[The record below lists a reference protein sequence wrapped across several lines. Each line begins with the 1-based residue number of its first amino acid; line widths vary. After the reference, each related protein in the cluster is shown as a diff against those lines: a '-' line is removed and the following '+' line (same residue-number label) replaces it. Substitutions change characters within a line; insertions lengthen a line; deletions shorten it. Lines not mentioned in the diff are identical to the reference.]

1 MAHVELDHVTV
12 DFPIYTPR
20 DRSFRVGVA
29 SRIGGRIAES
39 ERRSDRRV
47 VRALDDVT
55 IHLSPGDRLGL
66 IGPNGAGKSTLL
78 RVITGVYE
86 PTSGFV
92 NVSGRTSSL
101 LDISLGMD
109 YELTGY
115 ENIQLR
121 AAFMGMSKREIGAR
135 LDDIEEFCDLGSF
148 LSLPVRTYS
157 NGMMLRLAFAISTS
171 NDPEVVVL
179 DELIGVGDADFR
191 AKSRKR
197 LEKMIASAR
206 VLVLAT
212 HDQQMLRSYC
222 NKGAWIEGGRILS
235 FGEIG
240 AVLAAY
246 DSRF

>member
-1 MAHVELDHVTV
+1 MAHIELENVTV

-20 DRSFRVGVA
+20 DRSFRNDIA
-29 SRIGGRIAES
+29 SRVGGRIS
-39 ERRSDRRV
+39 GGRDQRV

-55 IHLSPGDRLGL
+55 IKLDPGDRLGL

-115 ENIQLR
+115 ENILLR
-121 AAFMGMSKREIGAR
+121 GAFMGMSKREIGAR
-135 LDDIEEFCDLGSF
+135 LDDIEAFCDLGSF
-148 LSLPVRTYS
+148 LWLPVRTYS
-157 NGMMLRLAFAISTS
+157 NGMLLRLAFAISTS

-197 LEKMIASAR
+197 LERMIESAR

-222 NKGAWIEGGRILS
+222 SKGAWIEGGRVLLFSDIN
-235 FGEIG
+235 E
-240 AVLAAY
+240 VLAAY
-246 DSRF
+246 ETRF

>member
-1 MAHVELDHVTV
+1 MAHIELENVTV

-29 SRIGGRIAES
+29 SRVGGRISES
-39 ERRSDRRV
+39 ARRNDQRV
-47 VRALDDVT
+47 VRALDNVSM
-55 IHLSPGDRLGL
+55 HLDPGDRLGL

-86 PTSGFV
+86 PTSGFI

-121 AAFMGMSKREIGAR
+121 AAFMGMSKREIGAK

-197 LEKMIASAR
+197 LDRMIESAR

-222 NKGAWIEGGRILS
+222 TKCAWIENGRVLQ

-240 AVLAAY
+240 EVLTAY
-246 DSRF
+246 DNRF